1 MSLAIGIDLG
11 GTFVKFGI
19 VNRDGEIL
27 KEGILPTF
35 SESSSQRV
43 PEKVK
48 ACIDELFEYTQT
60 HDWKIDG
67 IGLGV
72 PGVVEGGTI
81 IGCENLRELDGFP
94 IQSFIESYYS
104 LPVVVDN
111 DANLMGLA
119 EVHFAKDNPVKDMVF
134 LTIGTG
140 IGGAL
145 YLNGNLYGGY
155 RNRGTEL
162 GHMSIDF
169 RGTPCNCGSRGCL
182 ETLASVP
189 ALIAHY
195 KSLWKS
201 NPHKIPNPV
210 DGKYIIGRYLSGEME
225 AITALNQHF
234 DFLSAGISGL
244 INIFG
249 PQKVILGGGITDS
262 GEFYVE
268 EIRKRAYSNAMR
280 ETSEFT
286 VIERARLG
294 NKAGLMGAAAQ
305 IFLHK
310 PNHD

>member
-1 MSLAIGIDLG
+1 M
-11 GTFVKFGI
+11 
-19 VNRDGEIL
+19 
-27 KEGILPTF
+27 
-35 SESSSQRV
+35 
-43 PEKVK
+43 
-48 ACIDELFEYTQT
+48 
-60 HDWKIDG
+60 
-67 IGLGV
+67 
-72 PGVVEGGTI
+72 VENGTI

-94 IQSFIESYYS
+94 IQSFLESHFP
-104 LPVVVDN
+104 LPVIVNN

-119 EVHFAKDNPVKDMVF
+119 EVHFSNENSVKDMVF

-145 YLNGNLYGGY
+145 YLNGDLYGGY
-155 RNRGTEL
+155 RNRGTEI

-189 ALIAHY
+189 ALIANY

-201 NPHKIPNPV
+201 NPHKISANV
-210 DGKYIIGRYLSGEME
+210 DGRYIIQRYLAGEME
-225 AITALNQHF
+225 AIHALNQHF
-234 DFLSAGISGL
+234 DYLSAGISGL

-249 PQKVILGGGITDS
+249 PQKVILGGGITDA

-268 EIRKRAYSNAMR
+268 EIRKRAYSNAMK

-305 IFLHK
+305 IFK
-310 PNHD
+310 KKEAIKIN

>member
-1 MSLAIGIDLG
+1 MSIAIGIDLG
-11 GTFVKFGI
+11 GTFIKFGL
-19 VNRDGEIL
+19 VNETGEIL
-27 KEGILPTF
+27 KEGIVPTH
-35 SESSSQRV
+35 SEIHTARV

-48 ACIDELFEYTQT
+48 ACIDDLLEYAEKES
-60 HDWKIDG
+60 WKVEG

-72 PGVVEGGTI
+72 PGVVENGTI

-94 IQSFIESYYS
+94 IQSFLESYFPMQI
-104 LPVVVDN
+104 LVNN

-119 EVHFAKDNPVKDMVF
+119 EVHFAKDHSILDMVF

-145 YLNGNLYGGY
+145 YLNGTLYGGY
-155 RNRGTEL
+155 RNRGTEI
-162 GHMSIDF
+162 GHMSIDL
-169 RGTPCNCGSRGCL
+169 RGEPCNCGARGCL
-182 ETLASVP
+182 ETVASVP
-189 ALIAHY
+189 ALIANY

-201 NPHKIPNPV
+201 NPHKLVGNI

-225 AITALNQHF
+225 AIHALNQHF
-234 DFLSAGISGL
+234 DYLSAGISGL

-268 EIRKRAYSNAMR
+268 EIRKRAFANAMK

-286 VIERARLG
+286 LIERARWG

-305 IFLHK
+305 IFRK
-310 PNHD
+310 PAVN